1 MSDAPTTVG
10 TPRHRRTEDVTLVDL
25 LDRVIDRGVV
35 VSGDLVITLAGVDLI
50 YLNLRLLLCSAERVL
65 QADGGDAG

>member
-1 MSDAPTTVG
+1 MSDAPSTRT
-10 TPRHRRTEDVTLVDL
+10 RRSNRAEAVTLVDL
-25 LDRVIDRGVV
+25 LDRVVDRGVV

-65 QADGGDAG
+65 HADGGNAG

>member
-1 MSDAPTTVG
+1 MSDAPTTARTRG
-10 TPRHRRTEDVTLVDL
+10 QHRAEALTLVDL

-35 VSGDLVITLAGVDLI
+35 VSGDLVISLAGVDLI

-65 QADGGDAG
+65 QADGGDDE

>member
-1 MSDAPTTVG
+1 MSDAPTTDR
-10 TPRHRRTEDVTLVDL
+10 TTRHHRAEAVTLVDL

-65 QADGGDAG
+65 RADGGNGE

>member
-1 MSDAPTTVG
+1 MSDAPTTLRARSQ
-10 TPRHRRTEDVTLVDL
+10 PRAEDVTLVDL

-65 QADGGDAG
+65 QADGGDAA

>member
-1 MSDAPTTVG
+1 MSGAPPTRARV
-10 TPRHRRTEDVTLVDL
+10 PNRAEAVTLVDL
-25 LDRVIDRGVV
+25 LDRVVDRGVV

-65 QADGGDAG
+65 QADGGDGG